1 MSEVVE
7 FYDEFSQAQAQTG
20 INNRH
25 LSILYHLEKVGLKK
39 NDNVLEVGCGIGTV
53 SQLILRSLSSTGKLL
68 AVDISPK
75 SIDLAQQL
83 HSKYNNATFRV
94 MDLTKETLRQQFDVI
109 VLPDVLEHIPQDAHE
124 SLFANLKVLLKD
136 DGFIFVHIPD
146 PNYLQSLIDAGDKT
160 LQIIE
165 IPVYTDQLLDCVY
178 PLGFYLHYLKSYSV
192 YTKEP
197 DYQIL
202 ILKKRRER
210 KYEHRK
216 TYFQYSLGMRVLK
229 KLSYILRGFK

>member
-1 MSEVVE
+1 
-7 FYDEFSQAQAQTG
+7 
-20 INNRH
+20 
-25 LSILYHLEKVGLKK
+25 
-39 NDNVLEVGCGIGTV
+39 
-53 SQLILRSLSSTGKLL
+53 
-68 AVDISPK
+68 
-75 SIDLAQQL
+75 
-83 HSKYNNATFRV
+83 

-109 VLPDVLEHIPQDAHE
+109 VLPDVLEHIPPDAHE
-124 SLFANLKVLLKD
+124 SLFENLKVLLKD

-146 PNYLQSLIDAGDKT
+146 PNYLQSLIDARDKT

-165 IPVYTDQLLDCVY
+165 IPVYTDQLLRCIY
-178 PLGFYLHYLKSYSV
+178 PLGFYLHYLKSYSI

-202 ILKKRRER
+202 ILKKRQER

-216 TYFQYSLGMRVLK
+216 TYFHYSLGMRVLK